1 MRHLLGPTSIERTD
15 HAYRLIVTR
24 DQIDVARFED
34 LLEAAAT
41 SDDPTVRS
49 ERARTALGLWRGQ
62 PFGDLGGDEV
72 FELESLRLDE
82 LRIVAMEIALEA
94 EVALGRHELAAAE
107 LESAVREHPYR
118 ERLWYLLAEALLRD
132 GRRVE
137 ALRTCERL
145 RDTLAE
151 VGMQAG
157 DELLDLEQRIL
168 GVRSGDELAD

>member
-1 MRHLLGPTSIERTD
+1 MTLPTVRL
-15 HAYRLIVTR
+15 LIVT
-24 DQIDVARFED
+24 
-34 LLEAAAT
+34 LLLVDSAVGLCGLRHWQALM
-41 SDDPTVRS
+41 PTVNIR
-49 ERARTALGLWRGQ
+49 
-62 PFGDLGGDEV
+62 
-72 FELESLRLDE
+72 
-82 LRIVAMEIALEA
+82 RIVAMEIALEA

-157 DELLDLEQRIL
+157 DELLDLGQRIL